1 MSFWLLIGVRL
12 AEGVL
17 RVMRKDLGLS
27 KTPALRG
34 KKQTRELGTFPD
46 FSGPVSNF
54 FCLVLLYRH
63 PDFQLGGSPAF
74 KPGDALVYQ
83 CPLQDISAGVSR
95 SVDDGWEG
103 ASVSSRRSV
112 LG

>member
-34 KKQTRELGTFPD
+34 KKQTREL
-46 FSGPVSNF
+46 
-54 FCLVLLYRH
+54 
-63 PDFQLGGSPAF
+63 
-74 KPGDALVYQ
+74 
-83 CPLQDISAGVSR
+83 
-95 SVDDGWEG
+95 
-103 ASVSSRRSV
+103 
-112 LG
+112 

>member
-46 FSGPVSNF
+46 FYALSPTF
-54 FCLVLLYRH
+54 FDKLFTALSPRF
-63 PDFQLGGSPAF
+63 PAWGFPGFQT
-74 KPGDALVYQ
+74 
-83 CPLQDISAGVSR
+83 R
-95 SVDDGWEG
+95 
-103 ASVSSRRSV
+103 
-112 LG
+112 